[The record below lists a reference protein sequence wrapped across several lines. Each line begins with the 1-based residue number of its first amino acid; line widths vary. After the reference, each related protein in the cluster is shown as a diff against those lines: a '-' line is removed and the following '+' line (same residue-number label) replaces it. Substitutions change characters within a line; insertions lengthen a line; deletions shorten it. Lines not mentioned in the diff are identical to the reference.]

1 MRRAGVR
8 EARQNL
14 SVLLEFV
21 GRGHEVLITDH
32 GRPVARLV
40 APLPLSVR
48 PFEGRAA
55 FPRAMPRLAPALSW
69 ALGAAPAASA
79 WPRRLPG
86 PLYLDATALAKMYLP
101 EPDSPALECAPADR
115 LRRPAPAE

>member
-32 GRPVARLV
+32 GRPVVRLV

-55 FPRAMPRLAPALSW
+55 FRRAMPRLAPALSW